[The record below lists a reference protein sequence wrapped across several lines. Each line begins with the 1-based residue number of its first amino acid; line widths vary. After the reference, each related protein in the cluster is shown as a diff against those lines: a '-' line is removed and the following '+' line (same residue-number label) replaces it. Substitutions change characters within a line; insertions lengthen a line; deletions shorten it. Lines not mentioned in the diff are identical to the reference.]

1 MHITRNGEYRN
12 FIQSYHK
19 GETIE
24 KHAGAPITNRLHPHQ
39 NYKHLN
45 RLSIEIYDKQLQDL
59 WCTKVKNRNGKNVLH
74 VDYEKINKMKIS
86 DYKCRCDNKIACEK
100 ILQPLIEDHDTIIYK
115 TCPHTVIAAAKRQM
129 KNAPIP
135 DPCVADDFINF
146 SKEII
151 EKEMGEYLTN
161 FGYSFDQWYNHLN
174 LPKQKKMDI
183 IHQIY
188 HANTMPD
195 ITPNQYR
202 KIIRQR
208 YEGIGK
214 VEIQPTDGK
223 PRMVCSIPD
232 KTKYIMGPICWKL
245 EELFQDHFNGYCGG
259 KNLDEMG
266 DMINKYID
274 QGFTKVVEG
283 DGSAFDNTQ
292 DVTLKEID
300 RYIYRRVK
308 DKVYHVPQKDFVH
321 ESQKLTKTMDI
332 TILDPLTKQK
342 KTLFT
347 YTILGSVFSGD
358 ADTTLCNTIR
368 MALYNRYVNERAG
381 FKYGTDY
388 VVFSKG
394 DDFTVM
400 YKNHIPNKKIEQAYY
415 RYFLKSNPD
424 PSQPDDRV
432 YGLGQVLK
440 FLDIGGPEIIK
451 FCSLRAWYKDEAH
464 IYLTRD
470 PKKFLKESK
479 YSRKTKTMTPYQRY
493 QYLLDQAD
501 ALHKQYRGIVYFE
514 EMAKIYEQH
523 AEIIK
528 QHIGKDF
535 NKLKQQYDNRQLKTE
550 AKQERNSR
558 KTIQFD
564 YLYAKY
570 YNTQGRKT
578 FIKIQESYWETMQRI
593 EKAHN
598 KTLTLE
604 EAEYVNKQIRME
616 YSEHYLKAL
625 LGLK

>member
-12 FIQSYHK
+12 FQEGYHK
-19 GETIE
+19 GPTIE
-24 KHAGAPITNRLHPHQ
+24 KHAGAPITNRQHPHPD
-39 NYKHLN
+39 YKHLN
-45 RLSIEIYDKQLQDL
+45 RLTIEVYDEELQKL
-59 WCTKVKNRNGKNVLH
+59 WCTKKFNKRGKAIMQ
-74 VDYEKINKMKIS
+74 VDYDKINKMKIEE
-86 DYKCRCDNKIACEK
+86 YKCRCENKIASEK
-100 ILQPLIEDHDTIIYK
+100 ILQPLIDDHDTIVYK

-135 DPCVADDFINF
+135 DPNIVDDFIHY
-146 SKEII
+146 SKQII

-174 LPKQKKMDI
+174 LPKQKRMDI

-188 HANTMPD
+188 HANTLPD
-195 ITPNQYR
+195 ITPNQYK
-202 KIIRQR
+202 KIVRQR

-214 VEIQPTDGK
+214 VEIQPNDGK

-245 EELFQDHFNGYCGG
+245 EELFQDHFQGYCGG
-259 KNLDEMG
+259 KNLDEMA

-300 RYIYRRVK
+300 RYIYRRVY
-308 DKVYHVPQKDFVH
+308 DKVYHVPKRDFIN
-321 ESQKLTKTMDI
+321 ESQKLAKTMDI
-332 TILDPLTKQK
+332 TIVDPLTKQK

-368 MALYNRYVNERAG
+368 MALYNRYVNDKAG
-381 FKYGTDY
+381 FRYGIDY

-400 YKNHIPNKKIEQAYY
+400 YKNHISNEKIEKAYY
-415 RYFLKSNPD
+415 KYFLKSNPD
-424 PSQPDDRV
+424 PSQPDDRI

-440 FLDIGGPEIIK
+440 FLEIGGPEIIK
-451 FCSLRAWYKDEAH
+451 FCSLRAWFKDEAH

-470 PKKFLKESK
+470 PKKFTKESK

-493 QYLLDQAD
+493 QYLMDQAE
-501 ALHKQYRGIVYFE
+501 ALHKQYSGIILFE
-514 EMAKIYEQH
+514 QMADIYEQH
-523 AEIIK
+523 AKIIQDK
-528 QHIGKDF
+528 IGNNF
-535 NKLKQQYDNRQLKTE
+535 TKLKQQYETKQLRIKNRQE
-550 AKQERNSR
+550 QNSR
-558 KTIQFD
+558 KTINFD
-564 YLYAKY
+564 YLYSQY
-570 YNTQGRKT
+570 YNIEGRRT
-578 FIKIQESYWETMQRI
+578 FIKIQENYWETMQKI
-593 EKAHN
+593 EKSHT
-598 KTLTLE
+598 KQLTQE
-604 EAEYVNKQIRME
+604 EADHVNRQIKME
-616 YSEHYLKAL
+616 FSEHYLKAL
-625 LGLK
+625 LGLQ

>member
-12 FIQSYHK
+12 FQQSYHQ

-24 KHAGAPITNRLHPHQ
+24 KHAGAPITNRQHPHQ
-39 NYKHLN
+39 KYKHLN
-45 RLSIEIYDKQLQDL
+45 RLSIEVYDEKLKQL
-59 WCTKVKNRNGKNVLH
+59 WCTKTQNKKGKMIMQ
-74 VDYEKINKMKIS
+74 VDYNKLNEMKIKQ
-86 DYKCRCDNKIACEK
+86 YKCRCDNKIACEK
-100 ILQPLIEDHDTIIYK
+100 ILQPLIEDHDIIVYK

-135 DPCVADDFINF
+135 DPDVADDFIEF
-146 SKEII
+146 SKRII
-151 EKEMGEYLTN
+151 EKEMGDYLTN

-188 HANTMPD
+188 HSNTMPD
-195 ITPNQYR
+195 ITPQQYN

-232 KTKYIMGPICWKL
+232 KTKYIMGPVCWKL
-245 EELFQDHFNGYCGG
+245 EELFQDHFKGYCGG
-259 KNLDEMG
+259 KNLDEMA
-266 DMINKYID
+266 DMINEYID

-292 DVTLKEID
+292 DVSLKEID
-300 RYIYRRVK
+300 RYIYKRVK
-308 DKVYHVPQKDFVH
+308 DKIYHVPQKDFLQ

-342 KTLFT
+342 RTLFT

-368 MALYNRYVNERAG
+368 MALYNRYVNEKAG
-381 FKYGTDY
+381 FRYGIDY

-400 YKNHIPNKKIEQAYY
+400 YKNHITNKQIEQAYY
-415 RYFLKSNPD
+415 KYFLRSNPD
-424 PSQPDDRV
+424 PTQPDDRI

-440 FLDIGGPEIIK
+440 FLEIGGPEIIK
-451 FCSLRAWYKDEAH
+451 FCSLRAWFKDESH

-470 PKKFLKESK
+470 PKKFVKESK
-479 YSRKTKTMTPYQRY
+479 YSRKTKTMTEYQRY
-493 QYLLDQAD
+493 QYLTDQAD
-501 ALHKQYRGIVYFE
+501 AIRKQYNNIKYFE
-514 EMAKIYEQH
+514 QMAEIYEQH
-523 AEIIK
+523 AQLIK
-528 QHIGKDF
+528 IRMGINFKI
-535 NKLKQQYDNRQLKTE
+535 LKQQYDKKQLRLQNRQE
-550 AKQERNSR
+550 QNSR
-558 KTIQFD
+558 KTIDFD
-564 YLYAKY
+564 KYYEKY
-570 YNTQGRKT
+570 YNTQGRRT
-578 FIKIQESYWETMQRI
+578 FIKIQESYWETMQKI
-593 EKAHN
+593 EKAHT
-598 KTLTLE
+598 KTLTQK
-604 EAEYVNKQIRME
+604 EADYVNKQIRME
-616 YSEHYLKAL
+616 FSEHYLKAL